1 MNLLDNTI
9 NGILILTIDTPRLD
23 NTFADEFKL
32 GVTNRVRQGADR
44 LILDMTQVNFMDSSG
59 LGAVV
64 ACMKLVG
71 DPKRLL
77 LCNVAPPVLTLLK
90 LTRMDQVFLVYPSVQ
105 AAVEALQP

>member
-9 NGILILTIDTPRLD
+9 NGILILTIDAPQLD
-23 NTFADEFKL
+23 YASADDFKL
-32 GVTNRVRQGADR
+32 GVANRVRQGADR

-71 DPKRLL
+71 DPKRLP

-105 AAVEALQP
+105 AALEALQP